1 MIVVAGNMV
10 KQQDNII
17 YWEKRIR
24 LSLKA
29 AQLNIFTEFLLK
41 DYSLEYQSLYI
52 AEHKLSELVHTIE
65 LLGVQQL

>member
-1 MIVVAGNMV
+1 M
-10 KQQDNII
+10 
-17 YWEKRIR
+17 EKWIR
-24 LSLKA
+24 LSLNA

-52 AEHKLSELVHTIE
+52 AEHKLSELVHTIK